1 MFFLTHPKKNPV
13 EIDLTPIIINQPR
26 AKNTHPLLPPSPSLH
41 PGSFIPLPPPPSSS
55 ARHDPDP
62 AAAAPL
68 PPPPARPA
76 RRASGGSLASSAA
89 ASAFQHPIV
98 WRAAA
103 VSKPWRGS
111 WSLRPD
117 GVRHVRVQ
125 AGRRRHGVQA
135 PADRQ

>member
-1 MFFLTHPKKNPV
+1 T
-13 EIDLTPIIINQPR
+13 TPPTPAR
-26 AKNTHPLLPPSPSLH
+26 SRGHA
-41 PGSFIPLPPPPSSS
+41 GSEIPLPHAPSSS

-62 AAAAPL
+62 AGGAPLQAAA
-68 PPPPARPA
+68 ARPD

-89 ASAFQHPIV
+89 AYDLQHPIV

-135 PADRQ
+135 PADRQIPRREGKGNDAHSPEAG